1 MIELKMLF
9 TGSTFIEIENR
20 IVNFKSSDLNID
32 EMKPVYQNILKKYL
46 NKNLKIKIEI
56 NFKSF

>member
-1 MIELKMLF
+1 MLF
-9 TGSTFIEIENR
+9 TGSTFIEIENK